1 MYLTESKYRTLLEA
15 LKKDILGGK
24 YNSGSSFPSI
34 RALVRKFGVS
44 KNTVQHAI
52 DELVHQGLIT
62 RIQGRGTFVTR
73 QGSSRKLGLIV
84 PDIAQAEFFSLIVR
98 EISRLAQKEG
108 YTLLFCEISSPD
120 ADCRAMIAEK
130 SAREFV
136 EQGVAGVIC
145 QPIEF
150 LKDSEQ
156 ITRRILSV
164 FDEASVPVVLCDY
177 DFTGFPKRSAYD
189 VVGIDNVKA
198 GALLYEHV
206 RSAGAKRI
214 GFLVRP
220 YASQS
225 HLDRLNGAIIAN
237 KNARGGGKWRHS
249 ASHICSS

>member
-1 MYLTESKYRTLLEA
+1 MTESKYRTLLEA
-15 LKKDILGGK
+15 LKKDVLDGK

-52 DELVHQGLIT
+52 DELVHQDLIT

-84 PDIAQAEFFSLIVR
+84 PDIAQTEFFSLIVR

-120 ADCRAMIAEK
+120 ADYRAKAAEK

-136 EQGVAGVIC
+136 KQGVAGVIC

-177 DFTGFPKRSAYD
+177 DFTEFPKRSAYD

-198 GALLYEHV
+198 GASLYEHV
-206 RSAGAKRI
+206 KSAGAKRI

-220 YASQS
+220 YPSQS

-237 KNARGGGKWRHS
+237 KTARGG
-249 ASHICSS
+249 